1 MLNYAPRFNRN
12 SITEII
18 KKMVYLPS
26 AWTIIWLLS
35 YQQLAVLQFLVHRVF
50 LLNKCQTFSYK
61 FHEQVAKWN
70 FELLNPIMKDITKSI
85 IEKIFLKAL
94 LAVVQLS
101 VVIEVST
108 GAVHYGPLCTIWILG
123 TEEFRGFQLFVWITN
138 RRDSEV
144 VCTSLH
150 IALLGLLRHLLTL
163 LKPKQYHLCSGYS
176 SYSDFCRSNI
186 FPHPSSCRLLSMVEV
201 ETKEN
206 KGWNHYLVGTRSL
219 REALFGLMRFQ

>member
-26 AWTIIWLLS
+26 ARTIIWLLS
-35 YQQLAVLQFLVHRVF
+35 YQQLAVLQFLVHGVF
-50 LLNKCQTFSYK
+50 LLNKRQTFSYK

-85 IEKIFLKAL
+85 IEKNILESPSCRCSAL
-94 LAVVQLS
+94 CSNWGKHRCCSLWAIVHHLNSGDWGIQR
-101 VVIEVST
+101 VS
-108 GAVHYGPLCTIWILG
+108 A
-123 TEEFRGFQLFVWITN
+123 LFVWITN
-138 RRDSEV
+138 RPDSEV

-176 SYSDFCRSNI
+176 SHSDFFAEAMY
-186 FPHPSSCRLLSMVEV
+186 FPTPLPAGCCQWW
-201 ETKEN
+201 K
-206 KGWNHYLVGTRSL
+206 
-219 REALFGLMRFQ
+219 

>member
-35 YQQLAVLQFLVHRVF
+35 YQQLAVLQFLVHGAF
-50 LLNKCQTFSYK
+50 LLNKRQTFSYK
-61 FHEQVAKWN
+61 FHEQVAEWN
-70 FELLNPIMKDITKSI
+70 FELLNPITKDITKSV
-85 IEKIFLKAL
+85 IEKKNILESPSCCCSAL
-94 LAVVQLS
+94 CSNWGKHRCCSLWAIVHHLNSGNWGIQR
-101 VVIEVST
+101 VS
-108 GAVHYGPLCTIWILG
+108 AP
-123 TEEFRGFQLFVWITN
+123 FVWITN

-176 SYSDFCRSNI
+176 SCSDFFAGATY
-186 FPHPSSCRLLSMVEV
+186 FPTPLPAGCCQWW
-201 ETKEN
+201 K
-206 KGWNHYLVGTRSL
+206 
-219 REALFGLMRFQ
+219 

>member
-1 MLNYAPRFNRN
+1 MTLSPINSIVYKQHWCSGCLRVCHTVSEGIHKTPLKVTIIMHLLLKHYCIINKFLMLNYAPRFNRN

-18 KKMVYLPS
+18 KKTVYLPS

-50 LLNKCQTFSYK
+50 LLNKRQTFSYK

-94 LAVVQLS
+94 LAVVQLC

-108 GAVHYGPLCTIWILG
+108 GAVHYGPLCAIWILG
-123 TEEFRGFQLFVWITN
+123 TEEFKWFQL
-138 RRDSEV
+138 
-144 VCTSLH
+144 C
-150 IALLGLLRHLLTL
+150 
-163 LKPKQYHLCSGYS
+163 LC
-176 SYSDFCRSNI
+176 
-186 FPHPSSCRLLSMVEV
+186 E
-201 ETKEN
+201 
-206 KGWNHYLVGTRSL
+206 
-219 REALFGLMRFQ
+219 